1 MRVMTTLKGAALAGF
16 AALASGSAMAQTLE
30 IIGQPQDRGVNLQT
44 AATELANDKHF
55 LDNMVLWIITIVT
68 IFVMVLLLIVIVRFN
83 SRSNPVPRKF
93 THNTP
98 LEIAWTLVPII
109 ILIVIGVYSM
119 PALKKQQTFPEGDV
133 VIKITGNQWNW
144 TYEYPQIL
152 DESGSAVSFGSYMIG
167 GNAWDQ
173 TLEDGTKLVGN
184 GTLTADAIKGLELAG
199 YAKEQFL
206 LATDTAMVV
215 PVGKKILLQI
225 TGSDVIHSWTIP
237 AFAVKQDAVPG
248 RIALAWFEADKEG
261 IYFGQCSELCGK
273 DHAYM
278 PITVKVVSQEAY
290 DAWAKQAASTGEVVL
305 ANTPAT
311 DASVSLA
318 SN

>member
-16 AALASGSAMAQTLE
+16 TALASGSAMAQTLE
-30 IIGQPQDRGVNLQT
+30 IIGQPVDRGVNFQT
-44 AATELANDKHF
+44 AATELAHDKHF
-55 LDNMVLWIITIVT
+55 LDDMVLWIISIVT
-68 IFVMVLLLIVIVRFN
+68 IFVMLLLLIVILRFN

-98 LEIAWTLVPII
+98 LEIVWTLVPII

-144 TYEYPQIL
+144 SYEYPQVTDGEGGDPL
-152 DESGSAVSFGSYMIG
+152 SFDSYMIG
-167 GNAWDQ
+167 SAALG
-173 TLEDGTKLVGN
+173 GKLIMTPEVEQQ
-184 GTLTADAIKGLELAG
+184 LIAAG
-199 YAKEQFL
+199 YAKEHFL

-215 PVGKKILLQI
+215 PVNKKILLQI

-248 RIALAWFEADKEG
+248 RIALAWFEADREG
-261 IYFGQCSELCGK
+261 IFFGQCSELCGK
-273 DHAYM
+273 EHAFM

-290 DAWAKQAASTGEVVL
+290 DAWTVQALQGEI
-305 ANTPAT
+305 P
-311 DASVSLA
+311 LA
-318 SN
+318 SGPAAVAPVTLAAN